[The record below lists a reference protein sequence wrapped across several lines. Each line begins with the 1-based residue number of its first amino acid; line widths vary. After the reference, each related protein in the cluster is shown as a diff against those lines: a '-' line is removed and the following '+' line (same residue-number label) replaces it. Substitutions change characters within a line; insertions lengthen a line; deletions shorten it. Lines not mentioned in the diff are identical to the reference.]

1 MMNQNDQKRVL
12 ALDVRSQS
20 FGFAVFEGSSRL
32 LDWGVRSFRSGVNA
46 VKHPASQKLFVL
58 LDEFNPSAIVTREAR
73 PERKNTRAS
82 LFATMQRVATSRKI
96 PVRFVSRETMQRA
109 FRVASRTRYR
119 IACSAAERLPE
130 LASRLPP
137 KRKIWQSEDYR
148 MSIFDAAALG
158 IAYFARCGKYSS
170 ALSGDNLT

>member
-1 MMNQNDQKRVL
+1 MTDQNDQKRVL
-12 ALDVRSQS
+12 ALDVRSRS

-32 LDWGVRSFRSGVNA
+32 LDWGVKSFRSGVNA
-46 VKHPASQKLFVL
+46 VKHPASEKLFAL
-58 LDEFNPSAIVTREAR
+58 LDEFNPSAIVIREPR
-73 PERKNTRAS
+73 PGRKNTRTS
-82 LFATMQRVATSRKI
+82 LFATMQRVATSRKL
-96 PVRFVSRETMQRA
+96 PVRFVSRETVQKA
-109 FRVASRTRYR
+109 FRATSRTRYR

-158 IAYFARCGKYSS
+158 IAYFAQCGKYGS
-170 ALSGDNLT
+170 ALSGDNLS